1 MSKIEELKI
10 SAGLNDNPDQEGL
23 NLFAD
28 MVIAE
33 YKVRA
38 REHILGI
45 MNTQPFG
52 EKVEELKTN
61 AGVGDNPDQ
70 EGLTRFAQ
78 WIIIESANVAEQY
91 LPEFSEAPEPNVDA
105 NIDVINLVNAQMDA
119 HFSQ

>member
-10 SAGLNDNPDQEGL
+10 NAGVENNPDQEGL

-28 MVIAE
+28 MVITE

-45 MNTQPFG
+45 MNTQSFD
-52 EKVEELKTN
+52 EKVEELKIS
-61 AGVGDNPDQ
+61 AGLGDNPDL

-91 LPEFSEAPEPNVDA
+91 LPEFSENPEPNIDA
-105 NIDVINLVNAQMDA
+105 NIDVINLVNAQVDT

>member
-1 MSKIEELKI
+1 
-10 SAGLNDNPDQEGL
+10 
-23 NLFAD
+23 
-28 MVIAE
+28 
-33 YKVRA
+33 
-38 REHILGI
+38 

-52 EKVEELKTN
+52 EKIEELKTN

-91 LPEFSEAPEPNVDA
+91 LPEFSETPEPNVDA
-105 NIDVINLVNAQMDA
+105 NIDVINLVNAQVDA

>member
-10 SAGLNDNPDQEGL
+10 NAGVNDNPDQEGL

-33 YKVRA
+33 YKERA
-38 REHILGI
+38 KEHILGI
-45 MNTQPFG
+45 MNPQAFAN
-52 EKVEELKTN
+52 KVEELKTT
-61 AGVGDNPDQ
+61 AGLSDNPDQ

-78 WIIIESANVAEQY
+78 WVIIESANVAEKY
-91 LPEFSEAPEPNVDA
+91 LPEFSENPEPNLDT
-105 NIDVINLVNAQMDA
+105 NIDVINLVNAQVDA

>member
-1 MSKIEELKI
+1 MNKIEELKI
-10 SAGLNDNPDQEGL
+10 NAGVENNPDQEGL

-33 YKVRA
+33 YKERA
-38 REHILGI
+38 KEHILGI
-45 MNTQPFG
+45 MNPQTFAD
-52 EKVEELKTN
+52 KVEELKIS
-61 AGVGDNPDQ
+61 AGLGDNPDL

-91 LPEFSEAPEPNVDA
+91 LPEFSENPEPNIDA
-105 NIDVINLVNAQMDA
+105 NIDVINLVNAQVDT